1 MKGKKSVVDEFDV
14 TARSPPRGA
23 ARCPFDAG
31 PQTDYGHGMRG
42 LVVPEAHE
50 DFTADPVELFFDL
63 AFVFAFSQ
71 LVGLLLYDPTWST
84 IGKAALIFLLLWLPW
99 TQFAWS
105 ANAVPGNSRTVRLLF
120 LVATAA
126 SVPMAASVQTAFDQS
141 GAMFAIPVAV
151 IFLAALALMVLG
163 LDNSSEVYRSAL
175 RYGTPTLIA
184 MTAIVV
190 GGFLEDEA
198 RTTAWILGVLI
209 FVWST
214 IRAGGSEWI
223 IRAGHFAERHGL
235 IIIIALGESI
245 VALGLAAS
253 DEKHTAAV
261 VTASVIGM
269 VVVSAMWWLY
279 FDVVA
284 IAAERRLAQVT
295 GATRNA
301 LARDSYSYLH
311 ALMILGIV
319 FLALGLKQSVLDL
332 GEPLKVIPSVA
343 LFGGV
348 ALYLVGHILF
358 RLRNMGSLNTQRLL
372 VTVLLVAAIPI
383 GVAVPAYVSL
393 IMLLALLLGLIGY
406 ESVAYR
412 DARHRL
418 RYH

>member
-1 MKGKKSVVDEFDV
+1 MADVADQTSAVHSHEPPSDEDYSV
-14 TARSPPRGA
+14 TP
-23 ARCPFDAG
+23 
-31 PQTDYGHGMRG
+31 
-42 LVVPEAHE
+42 L
-50 DFTADPVELFFDL
+50 ELFFDL
-63 AFVFAFSQ
+63 VFVFAFTQ
-71 LVGLLLYDPTWST
+71 VTALMAKDLTGTGMLRGIALLLVVWWAWAGYS
-84 IGKAALIFLLLWLPW
+84 WL
-99 TQFAWS
+99 T
-105 ANAVPGNSRTVRLLF
+105 NAVPVDDDVRSRIVVFAAMAAGLVMGLAIPKAFSSDGVLFGFAYLTVTLLF
-120 LVATAA
+120 VLLYAVATRDNAEMNRAVIRLAPGVLAAPVLVAIAGF
-126 SVPMAASVQTAFDQS
+126 FDA
-141 GAMFAIPVAV
+141 GVVRAVLWTVALV
-151 IFLAALALMVLG
+151 VTLAAPFI
-163 LDNSSEVYRSAL
+163 S
-175 RYGTPTLIA
+175 GTEGWHVRPK
-184 MTAIVV
+184 
-190 GGFLEDEA
+190 
-198 RTTAWILGVLI
+198 
-209 FVWST
+209 
-214 IRAGGSEWI
+214 
-223 IRAGHFAERHGL
+223 HFAERHGL

-319 FLALGLKQSVLDL
+319 FLALGLKKSVLDL

-372 VTVLLVAAIPI
+372 VAGLLVAAIPI
-383 GVAVPAYVSL
+383 GVAVPGYISL

-406 ESVAYR
+406 ETVAYR

>member
-1 MKGKKSVVDEFDV
+1 MLRGIALLLVVWWAWAGYSWLTNAVPVDDDV
-14 TARSPPRGA
+14 RSRIVVFA
-23 ARCPFDAG
+23 AMAAGLVMGLAIPKAFGSDGVLFGFAYLTVTLLFVLLYAVATRDNTEMNRAVIRLAPGVLAAPVLVAIAGFFDAG
-31 PQTDYGHGMRG
+31 PVRAVLWTVA
-42 LVVPEAHE
+42 LVV
-50 DFTADPVELFFDL
+50 T
-63 AFVFAFSQ
+63 
-71 LVGLLLYDPTWST
+71 
-84 IGKAALIFLLLWLPW
+84 
-99 TQFAWS
+99 
-105 ANAVPGNSRTVRLLF
+105 
-120 LVATAA
+120 
-126 SVPMAASVQTAFDQS
+126 
-141 GAMFAIPVAV
+141 
-151 IFLAALALMVLG
+151 LAAPFV
-163 LDNSSEVYRSAL
+163 S
-175 RYGTPTLIA
+175 GTEGWHVRPK
-184 MTAIVV
+184 
-190 GGFLEDEA
+190 
-198 RTTAWILGVLI
+198 
-209 FVWST
+209 
-214 IRAGGSEWI
+214 
-223 IRAGHFAERHGL
+223 HFAERHGL

-295 GATRNA
+295 GAARNA

-319 FLALGLKQSVLDL
+319 FLALGLKKSVLDL